1 MWSPQRVVSCRS
13 TALAPSVLL
22 TATLP
27 AVALIVGGCAA
38 PGDLTTSVVPTRQSG
53 AVGDA
58 PAQGVAQAA
67 PNSPATGNA
76 AITARQRAY
85 LDDLAAAGVRRSTD
99 LAALS
104 IGSYICQ
111 GHAAGQPDQAVWD
124 FVFPMVRGDL
134 GHLEAHL
141 GDREQNLSARD
152 ATTRYLRIATERLC

>member
-1 MWSPQRVVSCRS
+1 MWSPERV
-13 TALAPSVLL
+13 PSFLL

-27 AVALIVGGCAA
+27 ALALLIGGCAT
-38 PGDLTTSVVPTRQSG
+38 PGDVATSMVPLEEPG
-53 AVGDA
+53 AVNQAGQGDA
-58 PAQGVAQAA
+58 LAA
-67 PNSPATGNA
+67 PTVAATGNA
-76 AITARQRAY
+76 GISPRQQSY
-85 LDDLAAAGVRRSTD
+85 LDALTSAGVRRSTD

-141 GDREQNLSARD
+141 GGVGQNLPARD